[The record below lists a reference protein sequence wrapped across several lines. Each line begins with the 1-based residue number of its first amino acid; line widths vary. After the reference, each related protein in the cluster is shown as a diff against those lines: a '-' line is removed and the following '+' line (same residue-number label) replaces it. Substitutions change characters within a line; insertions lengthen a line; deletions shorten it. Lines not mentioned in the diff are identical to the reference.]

1 VTTGISPQ
9 VWARIAGVL
18 YLITYLTGIVALTG
32 GRGRLVAELLSTA
45 CYVGVTLAFFFL
57 FRPVSRP
64 LAVVAALVSI
74 VGCILATLTAFGLS
88 PVSVNPLV
96 CFGVYC
102 LLIGTLI
109 IRSTFLP
116 RFLGALMIFGG
127 VGWLT
132 FLSPSLARALAPY
145 NLAPGLLGE
154 GVLTLW
160 LLVRGV
166 NPGQRRE
173 DAGVSNGPRVA

>member
-1 VTTGISPQ
+1 LTTGTSPQ
-9 VWARIAGVL
+9 VWARVAGVL
-18 YLITYLTGIVALTG
+18 YLITYLTGIVALIG
-32 GRGRLVAELLSTA
+32 AQGRLAAELVSTA

-64 LAVVAALVSI
+64 LSAIAAAVSL
-74 VGCILATLTAFGLS
+74 VGCILGVLNAFGLTS
-88 PVSVNPLV
+88 VSVNPLV

-102 LLIGTLI
+102 LLIGLLI
-109 IRSTFLP
+109 IRSTLLP

-132 FLSPSLARALAPY
+132 FLSPSLAHTLAPY
-145 NLAPGLLGE
+145 NFAPGLLGE

-166 NPGQRRE
+166 KLEGQAE
-173 DAGVSNGPRVA
+173 AHGVSSV

>member
-1 VTTGISPQ
+1 MTAGISPQ

-32 GRGRLVAELLSTA
+32 ARGRLAAELVSTA

-64 LAVVAALVSI
+64 LSAIAAVVSL
-74 VGCILATLTAFGLS
+74 VGCILGALNAFGLTS
-88 PVSVNPLV
+88 VSVNPLAF
-96 CFGVYC
+96 FGVYC
-102 LLIGTLI
+102 VLIGMLI
-109 IRSTFLP
+109 IRSTLLP
-116 RFLGALMIFGG
+116 RFLGALMVFGG

-132 FLSPSLARALAPY
+132 FLSPSLTHALAPY
-145 NLAPGLLGE
+145 NFMPGLLGE

-166 NPGQRRE
+166 KLGGQRE
-173 DAGVSNGPRVA
+173 DPGVDA

>member
-1 VTTGISPQ
+1 MTTGISPQ

-57 FRPVSRP
+57 FRRVSRP
-64 LAVVAALVSI
+64 LSGIAAVVSL
-74 VGCILATLTAFGLS
+74 VGCIVGALNALGLAS
-88 PVSVNPLV
+88 ISVNALAF
-96 CFGVYC
+96 FGVYC

-109 IRSTFLP
+109 IRSTLLP
-116 RFLGALMIFGG
+116 RFLGALMVFGG

-132 FLSPSLARALAPY
+132 FLFRRSHAL
-145 NLAPGLLGE
+145 LRHTTWRPGCSE
-154 GVLTLW
+154 K
-160 LLVRGV
+160 
-166 NPGQRRE
+166 E
-173 DAGVSNGPRVA
+173 C

>member
-1 VTTGISPQ
+1 MTTGISPQ

-57 FRPVSRP
+57 FWRVSRP
-64 LAVVAALVSI
+64 LSGIAAVVSL
-74 VGCILATLTAFGLS
+74 VGCVVGALNALGLTS
-88 PVSVNPLV
+88 ISVNALAF
-96 CFGVYC
+96 FGVYC

-109 IRSTFLP
+109 IRSTLLP
-116 RFLGALMIFGG
+116 RFLGALMVFGG

-166 NPGQRRE
+166 NLGPHRE
-173 DAGVSNGPRVA
+173 GSGVSSAPRVA

>member
-1 VTTGISPQ
+1 MTIGISPQ
-9 VWARIAGVL
+9 LWARVAGVL

-32 GRGRLVAELLSTA
+32 ARGRLAAELLSTA

-64 LAVVAALVSI
+64 LSVIAAVVSL
-74 VGCILATLTAFGLS
+74 VGCILGALNALGLTS
-88 PVSVNPLV
+88 VSVNPLAF
-96 CFGVYC
+96 FGVYC
-102 LLIGTLI
+102 LLIGMLI
-109 IRSTFLP
+109 IRSTLLP
-116 RFLGALMIFGG
+116 RFLGALMVFGG

-132 FLSPSLARALAPY
+132 FLSPSLAHTLAPY
-145 NLAPGLLGE
+145 NFAPGLLGE

-166 NPGQRRE
+166 NLGRQPE
-173 DAGVSNGPRVA
+173 DPSVSNAPRVA